1 MQLADDAAGEGG
13 EDPVHAA
20 MIAGRPTVRRLQGRP
35 IGARRH
41 AIRRCGQN
49 GLVQLLGLIRFI
61 AIAGDDI
68 LAWEACERFEARL
81 PAIGADPIHR
91 EDLQMMVLF
100 DDAATAL
107 STLAEA
113 LDEGERLGFALA
125 AGLVQGIRSRATVAS
140 SLSGFTE
147 GTIETLFEITSCALP
162 QEVAISPKLSS
173 IIRLAAPRHA
183 DRFEPSRA
191 RRPDSRIREPLVM
204 RPATRNSP
212 AGLPGRS

>member
-1 MQLADDAAGEGG
+1 M
-13 EDPVHAA
+13 
-20 MIAGRPTVRRLQGRP
+20 
-35 IGARRH
+35 
-41 AIRRCGQN
+41 
-49 GLVQLLGLIRFI
+49 QLLGLIRFI
-61 AIAGDDI
+61 ATAGDDI

-81 PAIGADPIHR
+81 PAIGAEPIHR

-100 DDAATAL
+100 DDASSALTAL
-107 STLAEA
+107 SRA
-113 LDEGERLGFALA
+113 LDEGEQCGFALA

-173 IIRLAAPRHA
+173 IIRLAAPEHA
-183 DRFEPSRA
+183 DRFEPSQN

-204 RPATRNSP
+204 RPAARRAP
-212 AGLPGRS
+212 AAIPGRP

>member
-1 MQLADDAAGEGG
+1 
-13 EDPVHAA
+13 
-20 MIAGRPTVRRLQGRP
+20 MIAVPPTVRRPQCRP
-35 IGARRH
+35 IGTRRR
-41 AIRRCGQN
+41 AFGRYGQN
-49 GLVQLLGLIRFI
+49 GRVQLLGLIRFI
-61 AIAGDDI
+61 AVAGDDI

-100 DDAATAL
+100 GDASSAL
-107 STLAEA
+107 SALSEA
-113 LDEGERLGFALA
+113 LDEGEQHGFALA

-147 GTIETLFEITSCALP
+147 GTIETLFEIASCALA

-173 IIRLAAPRHA
+173 IIRLAAPEHA
-183 DRFEPSRA
+183 GRFEPSRN

-204 RPATRNSP
+204 RPSLRRTT
-212 AGLPGRS
+212 AGVPGRP

>member
-1 MQLADDAAGEGG
+1 
-13 EDPVHAA
+13 
-20 MIAGRPTVRRLQGRP
+20 MIAGRPTVRRLPGRP
-35 IGARRH
+35 IGTWRH
-41 AIRRCGQN
+41 GAQRSAQN
-49 GLVQLLGLIRFI
+49 ERVQLLGLIRFI
-61 AIAGDDI
+61 AIAGEDI

-107 STLAEA
+107 SALADA
-113 LDEGERLGFALA
+113 LDQGERLGFALA

-147 GTIETLFEITSCALP
+147 GTIETLFEITSCARP

-173 IIRLAAPRHA
+173 IIRLAAPEHA
-183 DRFEPSRA
+183 DRFVPSRSS
-191 RRPDSRIREPLVM
+191 RPDSRIRQPLVM
-204 RPATRNSP
+204 RPAVRRAP
-212 AGLPGRS
+212 AGLPDRS